1 MCTLTPNLE
10 RLDLTIGE
18 KDLKDLEYL
27 YILLMQ
33 KDLVPPYLSKLRSLE
48 VRGSEG
54 QIRTFRTGLLL
65 VAWCGPGGRAKFCL
79 SWR

>member
-33 KDLVPPYLSKLRSLE
+33 RTWFLR
-48 VRGSEG
+48 
-54 QIRTFRTGLLL
+54 I
-65 VAWCGPGGRAKFCL
+65 CL
-79 SWR
+79 N